1 MTMFR
6 PPGLAF
12 FSRLLDRPERFLAG
26 TFAGLI
32 LVGTILLSLPVSQ
45 GPTRVGPLNAFFT
58 ATSAVC
64 ITGLVVVDTGQDYSR
79 FGQTVI
85 MILIQLG
92 GLGIMTF
99 AALIIQI
106 MGHKISYKSQA
117 ALHDIFY
124 QKSAAA
130 QLRQNL
136 KWILMLTFLTEAAG
150 AVAIFCVRPEGME
163 VGEGA
168 FVAVFH
174 AVSAFCNAGFS
185 TFGGNMQD
193 MVGNTTFLA
202 AITVLVACG
211 GLGYTV
217 ILEVTGRAWKTVRRQ
232 PRPVSWS
239 LNTRVVLMTTSIL
252 ILGSVICLCLL
263 GMLPSETHWY
273 SRLGH
278 CLFQSISART
288 AGFNTVD
295 INQSPVPVL
304 LWLAFLMFVG
314 GSPGSCAGGIKT
326 TSLAIWA
333 ARLRARL
340 RNREDVTIGGRR
352 IPVDLVRRTG
362 LLIATAAVFNILGL
376 MVLAITE
383 MDDPDIRL
391 EQILFEQISAFGTVG
406 LSTGI
411 TPSLTAVGK
420 LWIILTMFVGRLGPL
435 TVALVVMEPKVT
447 AVRLAEERLM
457 IG

>member
-1 MTMFR
+1 MFR
-6 PPGLAF
+6 PHGLAF

-92 GLGIMTF
+92 ALGIMTF

-136 KWILMLTFLTEAAG
+136 KWILMLTFLIEAAG

-185 TFGGNMQD
+185 TYSGNMQD
-193 MVGNTTFLA
+193 MVSNTGFLA
-202 AITVLVACG
+202 AIALLVVCG

-217 ILEVTGRAWKTVRRQ
+217 ILEIASRAWKRLRNR
-232 PRPVSWS
+232 PRPVVWS
-239 LNTRVVLMTTSIL
+239 LNTRVVLMTSLVLIL
-252 ILGSVICLCLL
+252 IGAFFLYLL
-263 GMLPSETHWY
+263 GMTPSE
-273 SRLGH
+273 SRWIPGLWH

-295 INQSPVPVL
+295 LNRSPVPAL
-304 LWLAFLMFVG
+304 LWLVFLMFVG

-340 RNREDVTIGGRR
+340 RDQEDVTIGGRR

-362 LLIATAAVFNILGL
+362 LLIATAAMFNLVGL
-376 MVLAITE
+376 MVLAISE
-383 MDDPDIRL
+383 MGDPKVRL
-391 EQILFEQISAFGTVG
+391 EQILFEQVSAFGTVG

-411 TPSLTAVGK
+411 TPSLTVVGK

-435 TVALVVMEPKVT
+435 TVALVVMEHKAD